1 MVKIVHWS
9 EPSLMFYRGQIDRVI
24 DPKLGL
30 IKFGPYDY
38 NTSQRKFNDIFIK
51 VVCLKDQG
59 VISKMKRLIRNLNTP
74 TEIRSKWKTA
84 HYPYKNFKTLYKA
97 NLIANLIKSNLED
110 DFVFMNAEEID
121 HVVSTDNIDEFKER
135 FLELY
140 RQKFQY
146 ILDKGLSPNTV
157 VYVYIPGKLE
167 SKFSRLK
174 EASDV
179 KGIDLRSLIKVLDV
193 ECRVKTQVITD
204 KAFEPPDLAD
214 TLWNLSLATYVKAG
228 GRPWIIKEI
237 PPSSVFIGIRHG
249 IRKDEKG
256 QVIAIGVAE
265 IFNVF
270 GEFIDMVAIDFEDK
284 DQLIPEL
291 WNKKPYLTLGGMY
304 RIISKAIEAY
314 MMHENE
320 KPYSVTIH
328 RTLDFTKDEINGAIK
343 ALSDVKNVDMLHI
356 IENTNLRILP
366 EGKDPMRGTFLK
378 LEEYR
383 GLLYTTGYSEAEGT
397 YPGVGTPSPL
407 ELVRYHGNRSIEEL
421 ALQVYSLTKMDWNTT
436 RVMLR
441 EPVTIKYAERVTDI
455 VKLGVKGGPLVR
467 DIRFYF

>member
-1 MVKIVHWS
+1 MVEIVHWS
-9 EPSLMFYRGQIDRVI
+9 EPSLMFYRGQVDRVI

-38 NTSQRKFNDIFIK
+38 NTSQRKFNNVFIK

-59 VISKMKRLIRNLNTP
+59 VIRKMKRLIRNLNTP
-74 TEIRSKWKTA
+74 TEIRSKWKTVR
-84 HYPYKNFKTLYKA
+84 YPYKNFKTLYRA
-97 NLIANLIKSNLED
+97 NLIEPDLED
-110 DFVFMNAEEID
+110 DFLFINTREID

-135 FLELY
+135 FLKLY

-146 ILDKGLSPNTV
+146 ISYKGLIPNTV
-157 VYVYIPGKLE
+157 IYVYIPRKLE
-167 SKFSRLK
+167 LKFSRLK
-174 EASDV
+174 EAFNI
-179 KGIDLRSLIKVLDV
+179 KGIDLRSLIKVLGV
-193 ECRVKTQVITD
+193 ESRVKTQVITD
-204 KAFEPPDLAD
+204 KALEPPDLAD

-228 GRPWIIKEI
+228 GKPWLIKEI

-265 IFNVF
+265 IFNVY

-284 DQLIPEL
+284 DQQIPEL
-291 WNKKPYLTLGGMY
+291 WNKKPYLTLRGMY
-304 RIISKAIEAY
+304 RIISKAIEVY

-328 RTLDFTKDEINGAIK
+328 RTLDFTEDEIRGALK
-343 ALSDVKNVDMLHI
+343 ALSDVENVDMLHI

-366 EGKDPMRGTFLK
+366 KGKDPLRGTFLK
-378 LEEYR
+378 LEEQR
-383 GLLYTTGYSEAEGT
+383 GLLYTTGYSEAEKT
-397 YPGVGTPSPL
+397 YPGIGTPSPL
-407 ELVRYHGNRSIEEL
+407 ELIRNCGNRSIEEL

-441 EPVTIKYAERVTDI
+441 EPVTIKYAKRVTDI
-455 VKLGVKGGPLVR
+455 VKLGVKGWSLVR

>member
-1 MVKIVHWS
+1 MVEIVHWS
-9 EPSLMFYRGQIDRVI
+9 EPSLMFNRGQVDRII

-38 NTSQRKFNDIFIK
+38 NTLQRKFNNVFIK

-59 VISKMKRLIRNLNTP
+59 VISKVMRLIRNLNTQ
-74 TEIRSKWKTA
+74 TEIQSKWKTVR
-84 HYPYKNFKTLYKA
+84 YPYKNFKALYKA
-97 NLIANLIKSNLED
+97 DLIEPSLED
-110 DFVFMNAEEID
+110 DFVFINTEEMD
-121 HVVSTDNIDEFKER
+121 YVANTDNIDEFKER

-146 ILDKGLSPNTV
+146 ILDKGLSSNTV
-157 VYVYIPGKLE
+157 MYVHIPRKLE
-167 SKFSRLK
+167 SEFLRLK
-174 EASDV
+174 EAFNV
-179 KGIDLRSLIKVLDV
+179 KGIDLRSLIKVLGV

-204 KAFEPPDLAD
+204 KALEPPDLAD

-228 GRPWIIKEI
+228 GRPWLIKEI
-237 PPSSVFIGIRHG
+237 PPSSVFVGIRHG
-249 IRKDEKG
+249 IRKYEKD

-265 IFNVF
+265 IFNIY
-270 GEFIDMVAIDFEDK
+270 GEFIDMVAIDFVDK
-284 DQLIPEL
+284 DQQIPEL
-291 WNKKPYLTLGGMY
+291 WNKKPYLTQRGMY

-314 MMHENE
+314 TEHENE

-328 RTLDFTKDEINGAIK
+328 RTLDFTEDEIRGALN
-343 ALSDVKNVDMLHI
+343 ALSGVKNVNMLHI

-383 GLLYTTGYSEAEGT
+383 GLLYTTGYSEAEET
-397 YPGVGTPSPL
+397 YPGIGTPRPL
-407 ELVRYHGNRSIEEL
+407 ELMRYYGNRNIEEL
-421 ALQVYSLTKMDWNTT
+421 ALQVYSLTRMDWNTT

-441 EPVTIKYAERVTDI
+441 EPVTIKYAKRVTDI
-455 VKLGVKGGPLVR
+455 VKLGVKGGLLVR
-467 DIRFYF
+467 DIRYYF

>member
-1 MVKIVHWS
+1 MIEIVHWS
-9 EPSLMFYRGQIDRVI
+9 EPSLMFCRGQVDRII

-30 IKFGPYDY
+30 IRFGPYDY
-38 NTSQRKFNDIFIK
+38 NTSQRKFNNVFIK

-59 VISKMKRLIRNLNTP
+59 VINKILSLIRNLNTP
-74 TEIRSKWKTA
+74 TEIRSKWKTVR
-84 HYPYKNFKTLYKA
+84 YPYKNFKTLYKA
-97 NLIANLIKSNLED
+97 NLIEPSLED
-110 DFVFMNAEEID
+110 DFVFMNTEEID
-121 HVVSTDNIDEFKER
+121 HTVSTDNIDEFKER

-146 ILDKGLSPNTV
+146 ILDKSFSSNTV
-157 VYVYIPGKLE
+157 TYVFVPGKLR

-174 EASDV
+174 EVFNV
-179 KGIDLRSLIKVLDV
+179 KGIDLRSLIKVLGV

-204 KAFEPPDLAD
+204 KVLKPPDLAD

-228 GRPWIIKEI
+228 GRPWLIKEI

-265 IFNVF
+265 IFNVY

-284 DQLIPEL
+284 DQQIPEL
-291 WNKKPYLTLGGMY
+291 WNRKPYLTQRGMHK
-304 RIISKAIEAY
+304 IISKAIKAY
-314 MMHENE
+314 VVHGKE

-328 RTLDFTKDEINGAIK
+328 RTLDFTEDEVRGALK

-378 LEEYR
+378 LENQR
-383 GLLYTTGYSEAEGT
+383 GLLYTSGYSEAEET
-397 YPGVGTPSPL
+397 YPGIGTPSPL
-407 ELVRYHGNRSIEEL
+407 ELMRYYGSRSIEEL

-441 EPVTIKYAERVTDI
+441 EPVTIKYAKRVTDI